1 MITQQIHVQWDGPFS
16 LEDIKQMH
24 QQSDYGLYQVY
35 GTHVVYGSNILLYIG
50 KASCQ
55 TFGTRILQHSK
66 WGYVPDEKELKV
78 YVGRFA
84 GNEQISDDE
93 WSRQISIAEK
103 LLIYTHSPALNSSN
117 INSVG
122 GDVPIDSHVYN
133 WGNRRNLLPEVS
145 ALRYLYDDNEHF
157 PTYQVFGGQ
166 LA

>member
-1 MITQQIHVQWDGPFS
+1 MYMVPISCFISVRRLT
-16 LEDIKQMH
+16 
-24 QQSDYGLYQVY
+24 
-35 GTHVVYGSNILLYIG
+35 N
-50 KASCQ
+50 KA
-55 TFGTRILQHSK
+55 FGIR
-66 WGYVPDEKELKV
+66 ECLKV

-84 GNEQISDDE
+84 GNEQISNDE

-117 INSVG
+117 INNVG

-157 PTYQVFGGQ
+157 PTYQVFGGK